1 MYIDVYIYITDI
13 VRAIYTN
20 GVYVTVESVYM
31 IKTEKR
37 SNFLFC
43 ERLFVHTLKH
53 NVY

>member
-1 MYIDVYIYITDI
+1 MYIDVYIYIADI

-20 GVYVTVESVYM
+20 GVYVTVESVYV
-31 IKTEKR
+31 IKPEKR

-43 ERLFVHTLKH
+43 ERLFIHTLKH